1 MRWRSNSVKSIRD
14 TEQEPNSPPT
24 SGSPIVFSGWA
35 LHKTSFAQSLLYSDF
50 KKCLEVFLTCC
61 DWKSKLQREV
71 GHHVTSVLVIS
82 AKIAIGVIEF
92 GRSKIP
98 CLIPFIDPS
107 PIISDPKVKKD

>member
-1 MRWRSNSVKSIRD
+1 MRWRSSSVKSIRD
-14 TEQEPNSPPT
+14 TEQKPNSPQHQEAQSSLEFDHFT
-24 SGSPIVFSGWA
+24 KLA
-35 LHKTSFAQSLLYSDF
+35 LHKVFYTQILKNAF
-50 KKCLEVFLTCC
+50 EVFLTCC

-82 AKIAIGVIEF
+82 AKIAIRVIEF

-98 CLIPFIDPS
+98 RLIAFINPS